1 VPLSEHEQR
10 LLDQIERALVAEDPK
25 FASTVRTTDLKTHL
39 RRRARRGIALF
50 VLGMLLLLT
59 GVIIPAPPVGAV
71 GFVVML
77 LAALVIISAY
87 RRGGPSSDAS
97 RTSRQ
102 GRPSKPTAVRPAKR
116 SSFMERFEERWRKRW
131 DERDR

>member
-1 VPLSEHEQR
+1 MPLSEHEQR

-50 VLGMLLLLT
+50 ALGLVLLLT
-59 GVIIPAPPVGAV
+59 GVIIPAPPVGVV

-77 LAALVIISAY
+77 LAALVVVSAY
-87 RRGGPSSDAS
+87 RRGAPSADAS
-97 RTSRQ
+97 QRGRQ
-102 GRPSKPTAVRPAKR
+102 ARPTGKAASRPAKR